1 MAFSIF
7 NVQSHWGQ
15 SSLCIQ
21 SLKQDLLSEPGTV
34 LVLGIEQGTN
44 LKKSNNDCFYK
55 FSREKPWHLK

>member
-7 NVQSHWGQ
+7 NVQSRWGQ

-44 LKKSNNDCFYK
+44 LKNLTMIAFINSV
-55 FSREKPWHLK
+55 EKNLGI